1 MPQLWADGQREAGQL
16 RQDVGVK
23 DIDQASHH
31 HQCYNLNGD
40 GPQPRPCPAAPDL
53 QVGTAVLHCCLC
65 IVVAQLC
72 SGNNRNMRSELLPL
86 HRRVVQKEMST
97 EVNKTC
103 SYM

>member
-31 HQCYNLNGD
+31 HQRYDLNGD
-40 GPQPRPCPAAPDL
+40 GPQPRPCPATPDL

-86 HRRVVQKEMST
+86 HRRELYK
-97 EVNKTC
+97 KKC
-103 SYM
+103 PLK